1 MNSIEWWMIVTIAFA
16 GSFGHC
22 IGMCGGFIVAYSSTK
37 IDASMS
43 RGAQLLRHGAYNLGR
58 VSSYTTLG
66 MVFGALGSLFLLTPE
81 LHGALFLLAGG
92 LMVVTALG
100 MFGLTRLLQ
109 TLERGFSNF
118 TLFKTLF
125 SRLIKSKSIGSFFAL
140 GVMNGFFPCGFVF
153 FFAAKAAA
161 SASVLTGGLVMAAF
175 GLATVPTLLALGQS
189 VSFFKEI
196 AFRQTMN
203 RIAALAILIYGLYNV
218 YYGLAYFIDL
228 PM

>member
-1 MNSIEWWMIVTIAFA
+1 MHGIEWWLIISIAFA

-43 RGAQLLRHGAYNLGR
+43 RGAQLLRHGAYNTGR
-58 VSSYTTLG
+58 VSSYVMLG
-66 MVFGALGSLFLLTPE
+66 MVFGTIGSLFALSME
-81 LHGALFLLAGG
+81 MHGALFIFAGSI
-92 LMVVTALG
+92 MIITALG
-100 MFGLTRLLQ
+100 MFGLSKLIHL
-109 TLERGFSNF
+109 LERGFSSNPI
-118 TLFKTLF
+118 FKTLF

-161 SASVLTGGLVMAAF
+161 SASIIEGGMIMGVF
-175 GLATVPTLLALGQS
+175 GLATIPTLLALGQS

-203 RIAALAILIYGLYNV
+203 RIAALAILIYGLYSV
-218 YYGLAYFIDL
+218 YYGLAYFFDL
-228 PM
+228 PI